1 MEYQREVGVVKA
13 FSAAGI
19 IEEVAI
25 LVGVSADEGTSLEEL
40 ALICLGVINAGTF
53 VAGPVKPEVGVA
65 GIADVVGVDVDISS
79 GSLADTVLVV
89 SARIGTGRSESGLP
103 FAGAD
108 GGVIIVSPVS
118 GISVAEAMK
127 KGGLVSSVKAEG
139 VKIAGSIV
147 ISSIGC
153 SVAGAEV
160 TGIPVSG
167 AVVTGVPV
175 SGAVVTGVPVSG
187 AVVTGVPLSGAVVTG
202 VSITAAPIPVA
213 EPDGAGLSARIG
225 MLSGRSG
232 GADAGASVIVFGA
245 FVAGASLAGAIVSA
259 SALVTGAFVV
269 VIGEVVGTGSSA
281 WIKMLL
287 SGSSIAELVGALD
300 VGAFVTETSDSGA
313 EVAEAEGLRRIGLSL
328 GGTSVSGP
336 SVIVIGELVCG
347 AIESGAIVTGALVAN
362 TLEGT
367 AEKSDIGMSLKRFSV
382 AEGGDVAPCSV
393 NIVGAGAIVD
403 IGGLYVKAQSPALS
417 VQQTIFC
424 WFHADQSSVHLDI
437 LQQYGPPVP

>member
-1 MEYQREVGVVKA
+1 MNSQHPVG
-13 FSAAGI
+13 
-19 IEEVAI
+19 
-25 LVGVSADEGTSLEEL
+25 T
-40 ALICLGVINAGTF
+40 
-53 VAGPVKPEVGVA
+53 

-160 TGIPVSG
+160 TGI
-167 AVVTGVPV
+167 PV